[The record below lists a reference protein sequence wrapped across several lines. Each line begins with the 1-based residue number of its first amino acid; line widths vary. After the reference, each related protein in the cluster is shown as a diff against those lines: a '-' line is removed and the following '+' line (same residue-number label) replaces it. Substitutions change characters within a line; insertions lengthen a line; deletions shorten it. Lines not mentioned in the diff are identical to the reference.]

1 MDGLQAKDFKPD
13 GSGFF
18 SENLYKWLKKNPS
31 YNKVYRSP
39 WNGVNGYDPES
50 PTLMIGLKV
59 DCEKGWFHG
68 NQLRRVC
75 SGSRM
80 DTQAFAYGYAEM
92 RVNEWED
99 ITEQFIAEYKRIG
112 VCAIHGDWGHR
123 FEDISKTAKKCLNCG
138 VVYKRKSKR
147 VTKHYWEKQQ

>member
-1 MDGLQAKDFKPD
+1 MRGLLAREFKPD

-18 SENLYKWLKKNPS
+18 SQNLYKWLKKKPN
-31 YNKVYRSP
+31 YNRVYKSP
-39 WNGVNGYDPES
+39 WNNISGYNPEN
-50 PTLMIGLKV
+50 PTLMIGFKE
-59 DCEKGWFHG
+59 DCENGWFHG

-80 DTQAFAYGYAEM
+80 DTQPFAYGCAEM
-92 RVNEWED
+92 RVSEWED
-99 ITEQFIAEYKRIG
+99 VTEQFIEEYKRIG
-112 VCAIHGDWGHR
+112 VCAIHGNWAHR
-123 FEDISKTAKKCLNCG
+123 FESIGKTKKKCLNCG